1 MIVSYEKCF
10 IGFPLNFINK
20 YDHLH
25 FFVENVLEA
34 LKKTF
39 KANVNQKKAVFKS
52 MWRYGL

>member
-1 MIVSYEKCF
+1 M
-10 IGFPLNFINK
+10 LNFINK

-39 KANVNQKKAVFKS
+39 KAKVNQKKAVFKS